1 MSGDELKTIV
11 EGLESNL
18 LLDYDYL
25 LTGYIG
31 KRWISDHLM
40 DSQDLNPFSPVF

>member
-1 MSGDELKTIV
+1 MSGNELDLLV
-11 EGLESNL
+11 EGLESNH

-31 KRWISDHLM
+31 HNPSISL
-40 DSQDLNPFSPVF
+40 SLPPSP